1 MTARIVKSVA
11 ALLLCFQAA
20 AMAADPPK
28 RTLTELA
35 NYRGADREAQ
45 LVQAAKQEGELS
57 LYFSHPV
64 VGSIAAAFEK
74 KYGIKTKVW
83 RASNDAIM
91 QRVGAEAKAGRHE
104 VDMLFGTTVDVEA
117 ASREKMLEPVQSP
130 VQQDVIDRG
139 IAADRSWAVFSLDVI
154 TTAYNT
160 RLVKKEDL
168 PKTWDELNDPKW
180 KGKLAIEAN
189 NHLWYGQMLTE
200 MGEERGRRLF
210 GQIVSGNGISA
221 RKGNSLLMTMVAS
234 GEVPLALTVYSWNPE
249 QLKVKGAP
257 VEAHFLQPLIAQP
270 AAVGVLRKAPNPA
283 AAILFYDFLLT
294 EGQKIMHD
302 AGYVPASRKFD
313 NPVKQFPLKM
323 IDPVKA
329 LQQQD
334 NWFKLFDQDIV
345 KKAK

>member
-1 MTARIVKSVA
+1 MTARIIKSIVA
-11 ALLLCFQAA
+11 LMLCCQVA
-20 AMAADPPK
+20 AMAADPAK
-28 RTLTELA
+28 RSLTELA
-35 NYRGADREAQ
+35 NYQGADREA
-45 LVQAAKQEGELS
+45 LLRQAAQQEGELS

-104 VDMLFGTTVDVEA
+104 ADLLFGTTVDTEA
-117 ASREKMLEPVQSP
+117 AAREKLLEPVQSP
-130 VQQDVIDRG
+130 VQQDVFERG
-139 IAADRSWAVFSLDVI
+139 IAADRSWTVFSLDVI
-154 TTAYNT
+154 TLAYNT

-168 PKTWDELNDPKW
+168 PKTWDELTDAKW

-200 MGEERGRRLF
+200 MGEERGRKLF
-210 GQIVSGNGISA
+210 GQIVAGNGISV

-234 GEVPLALTVYSWNPE
+234 AEVPLALTVYSWNPE

-257 VEAHFLQPLIAQP
+257 VEAHLLQPLIAQP
-270 AAVGVLRKAPNPA
+270 AAAGVLRKAPHPA

-294 EGQKIMHD
+294 EGQKIMND

-313 NPVKQFPLKM
+313 NPVKNLPIKM

-329 LQQQD
+329 LQLQD
-334 NWFKLFDQDIV
+334 SWFKLYDQDIV